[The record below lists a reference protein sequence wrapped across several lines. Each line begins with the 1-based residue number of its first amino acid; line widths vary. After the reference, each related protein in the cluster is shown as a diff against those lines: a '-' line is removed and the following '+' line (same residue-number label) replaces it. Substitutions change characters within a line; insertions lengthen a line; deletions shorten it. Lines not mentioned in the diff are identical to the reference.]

1 MKSTAAWTLPQRDL
15 KHEEKDSIKYDA
27 Q

>member
-15 KHEEKDSIKYDA
+15 KHEEEDSIKYDA